1 MKIDVIDKGEGI
13 SDKEL
18 NHIFEP
24 LFVGKKHIVLK
35 SGNGLGL
42 TIAKSNIELLNGKII
57 INTHEN
63 EGTIVTIL
71 IKKKESKITLLFI
84 YYFAHL

>member
-24 LFVGKKHIVLK
+24 LFVGKKHIGLK

-42 TIAKSNIELLNGKII
+42 TIAKSNIELLNGTLI
-57 INTHEN
+57 INSQESQ
-63 EGTIVTIL
+63 GTISTIIL
-71 IKKKESKITLLFI
+71 
-84 YYFAHL
+84 